1 MGDSD
6 NKSRTGRGK
15 ENPPKIFKDKDEE
28 FSGDLEE
35 IRRAGMCE
43 EVWL

>member
-6 NKSRTGRGK
+6 NKSRTGRGEK
-15 ENPPKIFKDKDEE
+15 RKIFKDKDEE
-28 FSGDLEE
+28 FSGDLKE